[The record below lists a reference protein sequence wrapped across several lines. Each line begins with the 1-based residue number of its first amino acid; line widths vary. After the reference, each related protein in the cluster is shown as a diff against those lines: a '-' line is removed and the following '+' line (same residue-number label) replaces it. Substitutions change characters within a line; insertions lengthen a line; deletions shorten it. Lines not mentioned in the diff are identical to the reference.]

1 MKKKYVFDIDGTLVT
16 QNPDDQSNYP
26 EAKPIAE
33 AVRRVNELFDEG
45 HEIVL
50 MTARGKCSGNDY
62 SEFTKK
68 QMQEFGIKHHELIM
82 NQKPAADFYIDD
94 KAINVHDWLNGK
106 NHVGMTLK
114 YPIAEVAD
122 RYTICKLKPERIEG
136 EDLSNQLAVLKAELD
151 RYPGV
156 EPFVDRLYKING
168 ECWDMESEIR
178 KGKEGQLGLEEV
190 GRRTLVLRDKN
201 KIRVGIKNEIVREY
215 GEGFED
221 IKMNHASE

>member
-1 MKKKYVFDIDGTLVT
+1 MSKYVFDIDGTLVT
-16 QNPDDQSNYP
+16 QDGSNYDS
-26 EAKPIAE
+26 AQPIQA
-33 AVRRVNELFDEG
+33 AVDKLNALYDAG

-68 QMQEFGIKHHELIM
+68 QMDQFGIRHHELIM

-106 NHVGMTLK
+106 NHVGLTLK
-114 YPIAEVAD
+114 YPIAEAVD
-122 RYTICKLKPERIEG
+122 RYTICKLKHERIEE
-136 EDLSNQLAVLKAELD
+136 EDLTQQLAVLRTELD
-151 RYPGV
+151 RYDDIR
-156 EPFVDRLYKING
+156 PFIDRLYKING

-178 KGKEGQLGLEEV
+178 KGKEGILGLSEI
-190 GRRTLVLRDKN
+190 GKRTLVLRDKN
-201 KIRVGIKNEIVREY
+201 KIRVGIKNEIVKRY

-221 IKMNHASE
+221 IKMNHASASE